1 MFTFRPKQIIP
12 SSESFQS
19 HLYYIHISVRMCP
32 STYYIFF
39 LAFIDFF
46 FEKRLTDGFIYRRR
60 CIDVFAERTVLRQM
74 TAYKIIIYFM
84 LSAIFLFAF
93 SPYGA
98 YSICSYREKSLRFLS
113 SPFLLIWILLCYMKF
128 IGCSKYNKFL
138 CGDFS
143 IHFRIVR
150 FIIARIGRIY

>member
-19 HLYYIHISVRMCP
+19 HLYYIHISVYMCV

-46 FEKRLTDGFIYRRR
+46 RKALTDGFIYRRR

-74 TAYKIIIYFM
+74 TAYKIIIYNT
-84 LSAIFLFAF
+84 
-93 SPYGA
+93 
-98 YSICSYREKSLRFLS
+98 
-113 SPFLLIWILLCYMKF
+113 LC
-128 IGCSKYNKFL
+128 
-138 CGDFS
+138 
-143 IHFRIVR
+143 
-150 FIIARIGRIY
+150 